1 MRRCRLSSTLTYT
14 VKVLSKVAL
23 RRIQKRVRPASPA
36 LNRQILA
43 FTAQIDWLAER
54 LTPPR
59 RPQDAREPECSRTEL
74 RILSVLGRNEPVSMT
89 DLAGSLDIPLSTVT
103 RAIDKLV
110 TKGLVERGG
119 VVKDRRIVQVGFSP
133 RGREIDRFVVRSRF
147 AIARSLL
154 RALSTEDRARLLRL
168 LARLAARPEKH

>member
-1 MRRCRLSSTLTYT
+1 MSSSLTYT
-14 VKVLSKVAL
+14 ERVLSKVAL
-23 RRIQKRVRPASPA
+23 RRIQRGARPAAPA

-43 FTAQIDWLAER
+43 FTAQIDRLAER

-74 RILSVLGRNEPVSMT
+74 RILSALGRQEPVSMT
-89 DLAGSLDIPLSTVT
+89 DLAGALDIPISTAT

-110 TKGLVERGG
+110 MKGLVERGG

-133 RGREIDRFVVRSRF
+133 RGREINQFVMRSRF
-147 AIARSLL
+147 AIARNLL
-154 RALSTEDRARLLRL
+154 RPLLAEDRSRLIRL
-168 LARLAARPEKH
+168 LAKVAARPEKH